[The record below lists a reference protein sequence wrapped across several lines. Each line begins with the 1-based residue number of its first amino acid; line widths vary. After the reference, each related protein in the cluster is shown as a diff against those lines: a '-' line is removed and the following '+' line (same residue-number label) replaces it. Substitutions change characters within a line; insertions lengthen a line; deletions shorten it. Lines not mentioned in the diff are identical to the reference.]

1 MNLKR
6 VWFFIVI
13 LVFIVIASR
22 SSLAIIDT
30 RPIDNIR
37 NKTTINSGDIKII
50 ENFLDDAVKELVRT
64 KDNEFASISKTRA
77 VILTRKGQGQFA
89 DQFIKTAYQKIES
102 GLQQART
109 LSEDRQF
116 NVVLNLLIL
125 MDGLQDSRFVDLAKA
140 YLGDPRPGIRYWATR
155 VLTNETIINI
165 VNQNQGASSELMELT
180 VTALR
185 EQIERGSPEVLG
197 LITQF
202 TGKVTAVQ
210 TQDLLLDMA
219 NQRIRAYADWTV
231 QEELLD
237 NHILKQLARRMKANP
252 ADQGICGPR
261 FGQLY
266 SYVIQR
272 YLKGT
277 GTLDETQKQ
286 QLISVIA
293 EVEDQSIATLLNRP
307 QSSLRRALEQKNNSE
322 LLREHDRLLGNQTTA
337 GQLPAKLNFSYTAQ
351 GGTSQAPATLS
362 MP

>member
-1 MNLKR
+1 
-6 VWFFIVI
+6 
-13 LVFIVIASR
+13 
-22 SSLAIIDT
+22 
-30 RPIDNIR
+30 
-37 NKTTINSGDIKII
+37 
-50 ENFLDDAVKELVRT
+50 
-64 KDNEFASISKTRA
+64 
-77 VILTRKGQGQFA
+77 
-89 DQFIKTAYQKIES
+89 
-102 GLQQART
+102 
-109 LSEDRQF
+109 
-116 NVVLNLLIL
+116 
-125 MDGLQDSRFVDLAKA
+125 
-140 YLGDPRPGIRYWATR
+140 
-155 VLTNETIINI
+155 
-165 VNQNQGASSELMELT
+165 
-180 VTALR
+180 
-185 EQIERGSPEVLG
+185 
-197 LITQF
+197 
-202 TGKVTAVQ
+202 VQ